1 MLSFKVPLFKGGKM
15 VREFKLINEKGQVF
29 SLMDI
34 YKYCL
39 LTEPSGLGYS
49 YITEYQ
55 QLGNTFISNLRNM
68 AQGQISGTLN
78 FINYDN
84 YTSFVNFIESSESLR
99 FGYKIPYKDG
109 STKEYFKD
117 VEIQTLEKTQLQT
130 NGILSEAVTFE
141 CLSLW
146 YEENTVIYTIEPQTN
161 EIRWD
166 FEWDSRFIDYDTRTL
181 QYINQGHVEAP
192 IYVEIDGQIIN
203 PKIELY
209 VEGELY
215 QTVAINID
223 IAQYEKLLYDSRENQ
238 FFIGK
243 QNTDGSKTSL
253 FSLDYI
259 DFGNDNVIRLPKNR
273 SCEIRLTADN
283 EVLNAKLTIYPRYK
297 AV

>member
-1 MLSFKVPLFKGGKM
+1 M
-15 VREFKLINEKGQVF
+15 VREFKLINEKGQEF

-34 YKYCL
+34 YNHCL
-39 LTEPSGLGYS
+39 LTDPSGLGYA
-49 YITEYQ
+49 YTTEYQ
-55 QLGNTFISNLRNM
+55 QLGETFISNLRNIQ
-68 AQGQISGTLN
+68 QGQINGTLN
-78 FINYDN
+78 FMNYDN
-84 YTSFVNFIESSESLR
+84 YTSFVNFVEGSEGLR
-99 FGYKIPYKDG
+99 FGYKMPYSDG
-109 STKEYFKD
+109 STREYFKD
-117 VEIQTLEKTQLQT
+117 IEIQSLEKTQLQP
-130 NGILSEAVTFE
+130 NGILSEPVVFD

-146 YEENTVIYTIEPQTN
+146 YEENTIIYTIEPQTN
-161 EIRWD
+161 EIRWN
-166 FEWDSRFIDYDTRTL
+166 FEWDSRFTDYDTRTL

-192 IYVEIDGQIIN
+192 IYVEIDGQVIN

-215 QTVAINID
+215 QTVAINTD

-243 QNTDGSKTSL
+243 QNTDGTKNTL

-259 DFGNDNVIRLPKNR
+259 DFENDNVIRLPKNR

>member
-1 MLSFKVPLFKGGKM
+1 M
-15 VREFKLINEKGQVF
+15 VREFKLINEKGQEF

-34 YKYCL
+34 YNHCL
-39 LTEPSGLGYS
+39 LTDPAGLGYT
-49 YITEYQ
+49 YTTEYQ
-55 QLGNTFISNLRNM
+55 QLGETFVNNLRKIQ
-68 AQGQISGTLN
+68 QGQISGTLN
-78 FINYDN
+78 FMNYDN
-84 YTSFVNFIESSESLR
+84 YTSFVNFVEGSESLR
-99 FGYKIPYKDG
+99 FGYKIPYSDS
-109 STKEYFKD
+109 STREYFKD
-117 VEIQTLEKTQLQT
+117 IAIQSLEKTQLQP
-130 NGILSEAVTFE
+130 NGILSEPAVFD

-146 YEENTVIYTIEPQTN
+146 YEENTIIYTIEPQTN

-166 FEWDSRFIDYDTRTL
+166 FEWDSRFTDYDTRTL

-192 IYVEIDGQIIN
+192 IYVEIDGQVIN

-215 QTVAINID
+215 QTVSINAD

-243 QNTDGSKTSL
+243 QNTDGTKTTL
-253 FSLDYI
+253 FGLDYI
-259 DFGNDNVIRLPKNR
+259 DFENDNVIRLPKNR

>member
-1 MLSFKVPLFKGGKM
+1 M
-15 VREFKLINEKGQVF
+15 VREFKLINEKGQEF
-29 SLMDI
+29 SLMNI
-34 YKYCL
+34 YNHCL
-39 LTEPSGLGYS
+39 LTDPAGLGYA
-49 YITEYQ
+49 YTTEYQ
-55 QLGNTFISNLRNM
+55 QLGETFVNNLRNIQ
-68 AQGQISGTLN
+68 QGQISGTLN

-84 YTSFVNFIESSESLR
+84 YTSFVNFIEGSENLR
-99 FGYKIPYKDG
+99 FGYKLPYSDG
-109 STKEYFKD
+109 SFREYFKD
-117 VEIQTLEKTQLQT
+117 IAIQSLEKTQLQP
-130 NGILSEAVTFE
+130 NGILSEPVVFD

-146 YEENTVIYTIEPQTN
+146 YEESTTIYTIEPQTN

-166 FEWDSRFIDYDTRTL
+166 FEWDSRFTDYDTRTL

-243 QNTDGSKTSL
+243 QNTDGTKTTL
-253 FSLDYI
+253 FSLNYI
-259 DFGNDNVIRLPKNR
+259 DFKNDNVIRLPKNR